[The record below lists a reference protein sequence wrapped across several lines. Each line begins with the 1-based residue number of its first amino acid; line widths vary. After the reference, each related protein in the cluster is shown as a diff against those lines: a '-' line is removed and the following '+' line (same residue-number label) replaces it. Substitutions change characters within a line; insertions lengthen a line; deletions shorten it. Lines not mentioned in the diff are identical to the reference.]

1 MGWREGDSSMNSL
14 RKKSGVLVLATLLLL
29 PAAGCIIVMPESRYD
44 GESEIH
50 ESLSDW
56 EKNDETCME

>member
-1 MGWREGDSSMNSL
+1 MNSL